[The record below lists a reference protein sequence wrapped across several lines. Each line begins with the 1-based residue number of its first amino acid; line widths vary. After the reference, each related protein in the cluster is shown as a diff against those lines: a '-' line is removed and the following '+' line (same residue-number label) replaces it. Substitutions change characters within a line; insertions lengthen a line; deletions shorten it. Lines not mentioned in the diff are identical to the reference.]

1 MTTTIPFKILLIGD
15 DGYHLLMK
23 MHINRKVAY
32 VIIDTGAS
40 TTVFDKKKI
49 QKFVTEKKFEKH
61 DNLST
66 GLGSNKI
73 KSEFTTLK
81 NVKIGDLKITNY
93 NTIIMDLTHVNQSY
107 DQLGIKH
114 VDGIVGNDILLKYK
128 AIIDY
133 NKATI
138 KFKYVSP
145 KQ

>member
-1 MTTTIPFKILLIGD
+1 
-15 DGYHLLMK
+15 MK